1 MAYLGYALGFIATAA
16 FLYGVS
22 WVARV
27 IRKHE
32 AEDDLQA
39 FDEAAFERELINYRD
54 TLNAHR
60 VLS

>member
-1 MAYLGYALGFIATAA
+1 MAYLAYALGFIATAA

-32 AEDDLQA
+32 AEDHLQPIDFGGLEGDLTKYVH
-39 FDEAAFERELINYRD
+39 N
-54 TLNAHR
+54 LNR
-60 VLS
+60 TKR